1 MAGALT
7 WCLLITSVFGA
18 VALPSAGQASLLQ
31 TYGKA
36 LNSGSAK
43 DTPIT
48 RVVNLLKE
56 MDETLKKEQEEDED
70 LNKQLG
76 CWCNNGKYEKNAAIE
91 ASTAKIAELTATIE
105 GSDAKSSELANSIK
119 DRYTPEMCVSLLRPT
134 LEQSYFLICSCTVLL
149 QSSFLD
155 HCLQ

>member
-1 MAGALT
+1 MSSNNIKL
-7 WCLLITSVFGA
+7 CSKDVDNDF
-18 VALPSAGQASLLQ
+18 
-31 TYGKA
+31 YKRC
-36 LNSGSAK
+36 SGSSSPRPK
-43 DTPIT
+43 QDTPIT

-56 MDETLKKEQEEDED
+56 MGETLKKEQGEDED